1 MVKNILKME
10 IEMNKESTCKR
21 LKGGSRMKKNWIVAW
36 TLVIGLT
43 LWGSAHYRSEVN
55 AQNMIQVKGSD
66 SEVNL
71 VQRLAEVF
79 MQKNPGVNIAVT
91 GGGSGT
97 GIAALINKTTDIAN
111 SSRGMEPKEE
121 EAAKKAGVQP
131 FRIIFATDGISI
143 ITNPAN
149 PITKLTLEQLGKI
162 FKGKITN
169 WKEVGGTDAKIS
181 LYGRQSNSGTYVF
194 FREFVVKADYSPHM
208 KAMNG
213 NAQIVEAIKK
223 DQDGIGYVAV
233 GYVVNEKDEV
243 MPGIKIINIA
253 KDGKSEAYSPAKM
266 ENVMSKKY
274 PITRPLNQYTNGKPS
289 GKLSDFIKF
298 ELNKEGQ
305 EIVRKEGFFPVQKE
319 WMEFNRKQG
328 I

>member
-1 MVKNILKME
+1 MKGLRKWIWMIVMAISLNGFVLLCP
-10 IEMNKESTCKR
+10 ES
-21 LKGGSRMKKNWIVAW
+21 
-36 TLVIGLT
+36 
-43 LWGSAHYRSEVN
+43 N
-55 AQNMIQVKGSD
+55 AQTLIQIKGSD

-79 MQKNPGVNIAVT
+79 MRKHPDANIAVT

-111 SSRGMEPKEE
+111 SSREIQSKEE
-121 EAAKKAGVQP
+121 EAAKIAGVQP
-131 FRIIFATDGISI
+131 FRIVMATDGISVV
-143 ITNPAN
+143 THPAN
-149 PITKLTLEQLGKI
+149 PISKLTLEQLGKI
-162 FKGKITN
+162 FKGEITN
-169 WKEVGGTDAKIS
+169 WKEVGGKDAKIS

-223 DQDGIGYVAV
+223 DKDGIGYVAV
-233 GYVVNEKDEV
+233 GYVVNDKGVV
-243 MPGIKIINIA
+243 MPGVKIVNIS
-253 KDGKSEAYSPAKM
+253 KDGQSEAYSPAKI

-274 PITRPLNQYTNGKPS
+274 PITRPLNHYTNGKPS
-289 GKLSDFIKF
+289 GKLLDFIKF
-298 ELNKEGQ
+298 ELSKEGQ
-305 EIVRKEGFFPVQKE
+305 EIVRKEGFFPVQKD

>member
-1 MVKNILKME
+1 MKSLRIAILFLATSL
-10 IEMNKESTCKR
+10 IF
-21 LKGGSRMKKNWIVAW
+21 LIVTSQEARAKD
-36 TLVIGLT
+36 VI
-43 LWGSAHYRSEVN
+43 
-55 AQNMIQVKGSD
+55 QIKGSD

-111 SSRGMEPKEE
+111 SSRDLSPKEE
-121 EAAKKAGVQP
+121 EEAKQAGVQP
-131 FRIIFATDGISI
+131 FRIIFATDGISVV
-143 ITNPAN
+143 THPAN
-149 PITKLTLEQLGKI
+149 PISKLTLEQLGKI
-162 FKGKITN
+162 FKGEITN
-169 WKEVGGTDAKIS
+169 WKEVGGKDAKIS

-213 NAQIVEAIKK
+213 NAQIVEAMKK

-274 PITRPLNQYTNGKPS
+274 PITRPLNQYTNGRPS
-289 GKLSDFIKF
+289 GKLYDFIKF
-298 ELNKEGQ
+298 ELSKEGQ
-305 EIVRKEGFFPVQKE
+305 EIVRKEGFFPVQKD

-328 I
+328 L

>member
-1 MVKNILKME
+1 MKMKGLRKW
-10 IEMNKESTCKR
+10 IWMIAMAISLNGFVLLCPES
-21 LKGGSRMKKNWIVAW
+21 
-36 TLVIGLT
+36 
-43 LWGSAHYRSEVN
+43 N
-55 AQNMIQVKGSD
+55 AQTMIQIKGSD

-79 MQKNPGVNIAVT
+79 MKKHPDANIAVT

-111 SSRGMEPKEE
+111 SSREIQSKEE
-121 EAAKKAGVQP
+121 EAAKSAGVQP
-131 FRIIFATDGISI
+131 FRIVMATDGISVV
-143 ITNPAN
+143 THPAN
-149 PITKLTLEQLGKI
+149 PISKLTLEQLGKI
-162 FKGKITN
+162 FKGEITN
-169 WKEVGGTDAKIS
+169 WKEVGGKDAKIS

-213 NAQIVEAIKK
+213 NAQIIEALKK

-233 GYVVNEKDEV
+233 GYVVNDKGEV
-243 MPGIKIINIA
+243 MPGVKIVNIS
-253 KDGKSEAYSPAKM
+253 KDGQSEAYSPAKI

-274 PITRPLNQYTNGKPS
+274 PITRPLNHYTNGKPS
-289 GKLSDFIKF
+289 GKLLDFIKF
-298 ELNKEGQ
+298 ELSKEGQ
-305 EIVRKEGFFPVQKE
+305 EIVRKEGFFPVQKD